1 MIPHRLVLA
10 GLCLAT
16 LFFPHALESQTHLAM
31 ESLVM
36 NTYSDTAEF
45 TLILQSTDLDWKA
58 AGNGKS
64 KADLTLITAS
74 VDNKGDVL
82 TGRRESL
89 TITADTE
96 DAVKLAT
103 ANTRLSAKVKIPI
116 KTNKVRFLIRAAND
130 REIGAFEVDRK
141 AIYAAPQYPPVGFG
155 HSSTGHASH

>member
-1 MIPHRLVLA
+1 MISKYLLFS

-16 LFFPHALESQTHLAM
+16 LLFPQALKSQTHLVM

-36 NTYSDTAEF
+36 NPYTDTAGF
-45 TLILQSTDLDWKA
+45 TLMLQSKDLDWKA
-58 AGNGKS
+58 AGNGES

-74 VDNKGDVL
+74 VDKNGDVL

-103 ANTRLSAKVKIPI
+103 VNTRLPAKVKIPI
-116 KTNKVRFLIRAAND
+116 KMDKVRFLIKAAND
-130 REIGAFEVDRK
+130 REIGAFEVGRK
-141 AIYAAPQYPPVGFG
+141 TIYAAPQSPPLTQGG
-155 HSSTGHASH
+155 HSTSHAR